1 MEKLEIQFTLFSAF
15 YAPLIAVMEAGFLE
29 EEGIDATW
37 SISPPGVSAV
47 EALKAGSAHVIQTA
61 PSQAFSELS
70 AGNKPLAV
78 HFAQINEMD
87 GFFISGRID
96 DPEFNWKKLEGAEV
110 ISFGGGQPRAML
122 EYACSAAG
130 VDISKINFVIPGSVS
145 EMDLSFR
152 KGVGS
157 YIQQQGP
164 YPQQLEEDG
173 IGHIL
178 AQSGPLIGPNAFS
191 SVAATREW
199 LSTDT
204 AKRFT
209 RAYAKT
215 RIWISET
222 APEDIAHCLS
232 PYFPDTSLLAL
243 TRCISAYQ
251 QLGCWTPHIEITP
264 KALDRVYDVFERFG
278 AISKR
283 FDWSLVCAD
292 PPV

>member
-1 MEKLEIQFTLFSAF
+1 
-15 YAPLIAVMEAGFLE
+15 
-29 EEGIDATW
+29 
-37 SISPPGVSAV
+37 
-47 EALKAGSAHVIQTA
+47 
-61 PSQAFSELS
+61 
-70 AGNKPLAV
+70 V

-110 ISFGGGQPRAML
+110 ISFGGGQPRAMF
-122 EYACSAAG
+122 EYACFEAG
-130 VDISKINFVIPGSVS
+130 VDISKINFVTPGSVS
-145 EMDLSFR
+145 EMDLAFR

-173 IGHIL
+173 LGHIL

-199 LSTDT
+199 LSTET

-215 RIWISET
+215 RIWIGET

-232 PYFPDTSLLAL
+232 PYFPDTSLSAL
-243 TRCISAYQ
+243 KKCISTYQ

-278 AISKR
+278 ALNKR
-283 FDWSLVCAD
+283 FDWGLVCAD